1 MNTRLSLLK
10 IEAILR
16 DHLQPYR
23 CECRTE
29 PNSTLSVRVYEEQAG
44 GEELTVMGITNDQC
58 RDAANLVRLAQELR
72 VELYAT
78 RGTLD
83 SAEPALNEPATTRSS

>member
-1 MNTRLSLLK
+1 MHDRLPLLK

-16 DHLQPYR
+16 DYLQPYH

-29 PNSTLSVRVYEEQAG
+29 PNSSTLSVRVFEG
-44 GEELTVMGITNDQC
+44 RSDGEELTVMGIPQEQC

-72 VELYAT
+72 VEMFAT
-78 RGTLD
+78 RSTLD
-83 SAEPALNEPATTRSS
+83 AASSCSNDCHPPH

>member
-1 MNTRLSLLK
+1 MNDRLPLLK

-29 PNSTLSVRVYEEQAG
+29 PNSGTLSVRVFEESSD
-44 GEELTVMGITNDQC
+44 GEELTVMGISQEQC
-58 RDAANLVRLAQELR
+58 RNAANLVRLAQELR
-72 VELYAT
+72 VEMFAT
-78 RGTLD
+78 RSTLD
-83 SAEPALNEPATTRSS
+83 TADGVGARPRPSH